1 MRRLVAALLGGV
13 LVAGCTAEGVPAP
26 SESATRPASATPI
39 ATVSDD
45 GAPDPECRA
54 ADPRA
59 VGYGLG
65 VIGEA
70 GGKLGYDLGWTAA
83 VQHGDIVAIQ
93 GPVYTGDRPTGVV
106 AATVRIRGDL
116 VEDGSGALEVVDPSG
131 AGAAAMGC
139 LERLGNGL
147 PRRPDLACHGPALP
161 AKLSAAV
168 REVYG
173 PAATVTGSA
182 TVDAGDGYRVIA
194 VRLRSPGSSRPVDAA
209 WVRDSTGQWL
219 AQVTRRW
226 RGSAAG
232 PPNHRAVV
240 WGQQARKAALG
251 CL

>member
-1 MRRLVAALLGGV
+1 M
-13 LVAGCTAEGVPAP
+13 
-26 SESATRPASATPI
+26 
-39 ATVSDD
+39 SDD
-45 GAPDPECRA
+45 AAPDPECRA

-83 VQHGDIVAIQ
+83 VQHGDVVAIQ

-147 PRRPDLACHGPALP
+147 PRRPDLACHRTALP
-161 AKLSAAV
+161 AQLSEAV

-173 PAATVTGSA
+173 SAATVTGSA

-209 WVRDSTGQWL
+209 WVYDSTGQW
-219 AQVTRRW
+219 AGAGHPQVAGQRRRPAEPP
-226 RGSAAG
+226 RGGLGAAG
-232 PPNHRAVV
+232 PE
-240 WGQQARKAALG
+240 GGARLSVTGRPPLPPMAGVRGPA
-251 CL
+251 